1 MRRETS
7 VVLFVAAS
15 VAIFLTGCRSES
27 QPEQV
32 QRHQLRGEVV
42 AVDQDRHQVTL
53 AHEKIEGFM
62 DAMTMPFNVKDEWA
76 IPLLAPG
83 KRVQATL
90 VVQGNRSW
98 IEGLI
103 ISEGKASTDTSLVFT
118 MPEPGAK
125 IPDFELL
132 NQDGERIHL
141 SQYQGRPLLMTFI
154 YTRCPLPDYCP
165 LMCFNFAAIHKR
177 LESMPPSEKI
187 PHLLTVS
194 FDSEYDTPAVL
205 RKFAQRYMNP
215 LDFQSWEFATGSW
228 DEIRKITGHFGLIF
242 RKEKNQIVHS
252 LVTALIGPDG
262 RLVKIYLHND
272 WKPEE
277 VLSQLDLE

>member
-83 KRVQATL
+83 KRVQETL
-90 VVQGNRSW
+90 VVQRTPSW

-103 ISEGKASTDTSLVFT
+103 ITEGKASTDTSLVFT
-118 MPEPGAK
+118 MPEPGA
-125 IPDFELL
+125 
-132 NQDGERIHL
+132 
-141 SQYQGRPLLMTFI
+141 
-154 YTRCPLPDYCP
+154 TRCPLPDYCP
-165 LMCFNFAAIHKR
+165 WMCFNYASIQKR

>member
-1 MRRETS
+1 MHRKAR
-7 VVLFVAAS
+7 VVLFTAAG

-27 QPEQV
+27 QPEKA
-32 QRHQLRGEVV
+32 QRYQLRGEVV
-42 AVDQDRHQVTL
+42 SVDQDRHQVTL

-76 IPLLAPG
+76 MSALAPG

-90 VVQGNRSW
+90 VVQGNHSW

-103 ISEGKASTDTSLVFT
+103 ISEGKASTNTSLAFT

-132 NQDGERIHL
+132 SQDGEPIHL
-141 SQYQGRPLLMTFI
+141 SQYQGRPLLLTFI

-165 LMCFNFAAIHKR
+165 LMCFNFAAIHQK
-177 LESMPPSEKI
+177 LQSMRPSEKI

-194 FDSEYDTPAVL
+194 FDSEFDTPAVL

-215 LDFQSWEFATGSW
+215 LDFQSWEFATGSS
-228 DEIRKITGHFGLIF
+228 DEIRKITGYFGLIF
-242 RKEKNQIVHS
+242 RKEENQIVHS

-262 RLVKIYLHND
+262 KLVKIYLHND

-277 VLSQLDLE
+277 VLSRLDLK